1 MMSTLS
7 LELDVHSLVPHI
19 YLASIMLLNSLEMAF
34 TYERNVDVDMG
45 YKPCGYLLM
54 HVFLRLYGLNTTILI
69 TLAIFRFIMK
79 MNDELNCIA
88 KTLRTSA
95 LFETTAIMMEMAVL
109 FDAKSPAFIWI
120 WLLFTAH
127 YYFSFLRNFYR
138 AYHKKF
144 SVKNFVDEESLGAV
158 YFALANLVA
167 FDVLIFFHMELFFP
181 LILVSHFFAM
191 HYMQWQ
197 AYKGIKM
204 GSTEENETKAM
215 SK

>member
-1 MMSTLS
+1 M
-7 LELDVHSLVPHI
+7 
-19 YLASIMLLNSLEMAF
+19 
-34 TYERNVDVDMG
+34 
-45 YKPCGYLLM
+45 
-54 HVFLRLYGLNTTILI
+54 
-69 TLAIFRFIMK
+69 
-79 MNDELNCIA
+79 NCIA

-95 LFETTAIMMEMAVL
+95 LFETTATMVEMAVL
-109 FDAKSPAFIWI
+109 FDVKSPAFIWI

-167 FDVLIFFHMELFFP
+167 FDVLIFFHMELFFL

-204 GSTEENETKAM
+204 GSTEENETKEQKTKQEDDAKTIEETNVKKEETKSNICQKGRGRRNRGKKKGEVEKKTKAVKVTQM
-215 SK
+215 EEEKLEEDMTN